1 VSLSLESLFW
11 VWLRREERDLSL
23 DALPAYFLE
32 MPCRPLAAIGLSGLV
47 PKGFFNLSHFSLT
60 FHSPTFPTAINSHSY
75 WQLLHTVMHHTYTNM
90 DNDPDLYH
98 YVFFLRDHAN
108 YPYRIL
114 HRLQVCMC
122 ACVRLYKFMYM
133 CVSVYICIYYIMR
146 VCVLI
151 LVFGRV
157 DFP

>member
-1 VSLSLESLFW
+1 VCSVPLFPDGAVSPFAGTTPFILSVFAISAIHIPRLT
-11 VWLRREERDLSL
+11 
-23 DALPAYFLE
+23 LPF
-32 MPCRPLAAIGLSGLV
+32 C
-47 PKGFFNLSHFSLT
+47 FSQSQPPNT
-60 FHSPTFPTAINSHSY
+60 MCISY

-122 ACVRLYKFMYM
+122 VCFLCA
-133 CVSVYICIYYIMR
+133 R
-146 VCVLI
+146 VWVA
-151 LVFGRV
+151 VFGRMCWCTRKLISAKV
-157 DFP
+157 PL